1 MLSNIL
7 FRFSTDGNRG
17 AAFSAEVLRK
27 GIADRSNCH
36 NDAVRS
42 SRRRRTDDDRCWCM
56 QPAMKGNDS
65 KARTIVKRFITISL
79 EQLLPI

>member
-27 GIADRSNCH
+27 GIADRPNCH

-42 SRRRRTDDDRCWCM
+42 SRRGRTDDDRCSN
-56 QPAMKGNDS
+56 G

>member
-27 GIADRSNCH
+27 GIADRPNCH
-36 NDAVRS
+36 NDAVRMLARVINVGGKAAG
-42 SRRRRTDDDRCWCM
+42 RRN
-56 QPAMKGNDS
+56 PVS
-65 KARTIVKRFITISL
+65 
-79 EQLLPI
+79 P

>member
-1 MLSNIL
+1 MKRIFSRMLSNIL
-7 FRFSTDGNRG
+7 FRFSADGNRG

-42 SRRRRTDDDRCWCM
+42 RRRRTDDDRCSNGRGACSR
-56 QPAMKGNDS
+56 Q
-65 KARTIVKRFITISL
+65 
-79 EQLLPI
+79 

>member
-27 GIADRSNCH
+27 GCRPFALKIQKGPE
-36 NDAVRS
+36 S
-42 SRRRRTDDDRCWCM
+42 SKFLVLFPYGQFYFNLRD
-56 QPAMKGNDS
+56 
-65 KARTIVKRFITISL
+65 FLTISSDIL
-79 EQLLPI
+79 RFSVI

>member
-42 SRRRRTDDDRCWCM
+42 SRRRRTDDD
-56 QPAMKGNDS
+56 KTLHNDLL
-65 KARTIVKRFITISL
+65 RTTSPNLNDLMFMTSL
-79 EQLLPI
+79 EP

>member
-27 GIADRSNCH
+27 GIADRPNCH

-42 SRRRRTDDDRCWCM
+42 SRRGRTDDEWCM

>member
-7 FRFSTDGNRG
+7 FRVSTDGNRG

-42 SRRRRTDDDRCWCM
+42 SRRRRTDDDRCSNGRGACSR
-56 QPAMKGNDS
+56 Q
-65 KARTIVKRFITISL
+65 
-79 EQLLPI
+79 